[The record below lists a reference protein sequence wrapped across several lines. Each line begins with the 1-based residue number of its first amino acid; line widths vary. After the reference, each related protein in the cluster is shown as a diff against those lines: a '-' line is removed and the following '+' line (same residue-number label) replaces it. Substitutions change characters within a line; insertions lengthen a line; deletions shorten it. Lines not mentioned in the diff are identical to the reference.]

1 MAALEASQSQFM
13 EEFFEQVEEIRG
25 SIDLIASNVEEV
37 KKKHSAILSNP
48 VNDPSEFSADGLR
61 NSEKKFF
68 SETKEELDELMAEI
82 KKTANKVRGKLKCK
96 EFGVKKEINLC
107 IFQ

>member
-1 MAALEASQSQFM
+1 MAALEASQGQFM

-48 VNDPSEFSADGLR
+48 VNDPSKYLSVLYL
-61 NSEKKFF
+61 SVLLIKILK
-68 SETKEELDELMAEI
+68 MAI
-82 KKTANKVRGKLKCK
+82 KRLKTFLL
-96 EFGVKKEINLC
+96 F
-107 IFQ
+107 

>member
-1 MAALEASQSQFM
+1 M

-48 VNDPSEFSADGLR
+48 VNDPSQSGSGFGACIYLR
-61 NSEKKFF
+61 TSLSRDK
-68 SETKEELDELMAEI
+68 
-82 KKTANKVRGKLKCK
+82 RGT
-96 EFGVKKEINLC
+96 
-107 IFQ
+107 

>member
-1 MAALEASQSQFM
+1 MEASQSQFM

-48 VNDPSEFSADGLR
+48 VNDPSLFFKRFL
-61 NSEKKFF
+61 NICFLKKPRKNW
-68 SETKEELDELMAEI
+68 T
-82 KKTANKVRGKLKCK
+82 N
-96 EFGVKKEINLC
+96 
-107 IFQ
+107 

>member
-1 MAALEASQSQFM
+1 MEASQSQFM

-48 VNDPSEFSADGLR
+48 VNDPSLTFCVKNNQILILD
-61 NSEKKFF
+61 FF
-68 SETKEELDELMAEI
+68 WFFK
-82 KKTANKVRGKLKCK
+82 
-96 EFGVKKEINLC
+96 
-107 IFQ
+107 IFFNQKIIQK

>member
-1 MAALEASQSQFM
+1 M

-48 VNDPSEFSADGLR
+48 VNDPSEY
-61 NSEKKFF
+61 
-68 SETKEELDELMAEI
+68 
-82 KKTANKVRGKLKCK
+82 CK
-96 EFGVKKEINLC
+96 NFEGSN
-107 IFQ
+107 

>member
-1 MAALEASQSQFM
+1 LAINKLKQKLFLKAQSEDDHEEVAAMEASQSQFM

-48 VNDPSEFSADGLR
+48 VNDPS
-61 NSEKKFF
+61 KF
-68 SETKEELDELMAEI
+68 KY
-82 KKTANKVRGKLKCK
+82 N
-96 EFGVKKEINLC
+96 
-107 IFQ
+107 

>member
-1 MAALEASQSQFM
+1 VSALEASQGQFM

-48 VNDPSEFSADGLR
+48 VNDQSKNKNLTSYNLFT
-61 NSEKKFF
+61 
-68 SETKEELDELMAEI
+68 ETKEELDELMAEI
-82 KKTANKVRGKLKCK
+82 KKTANKVRGKLKRT
-96 EFGVKKEINLC
+96 FRFLYTS
-107 IFQ
+107 